1 MHDTLPPSAPLCG
14 FVPDDEAS
22 MRFATGSD
30 HFRLLRYARPW
41 SGARRSES
49 VVLQRTPPIVQR
61 WQDCVAN
68 AVADA
73 FLYEMVLVGLVKD
86 PHELFVH
93 PVRYNAWL
101 PSRRQI
107 YWNARALVG
116 AERIDAGTQPGAM
129 VRAINAMGFCAEQ
142 WCPYEGPPEENPY
155 ALNDAAGR
163 MAIDQ
168 AGRIELLQCMNFED
182 VIDAL
187 AMRHRVMIGA
197 PVFAS
202 MEHVGD
208 GEFYVPD
215 GPLLGRHMWQLVG
228 YEEGGGV
235 VRMKNSWAGWGDAN
249 QEAFAQRSIIERDMV
264 AAFAFAR
271 VSPYSEA
278 V

>member
-14 FVPDDEAS
+14 FVPDDDAS
-22 MRFATGSD
+22 MRFATGKN
-30 HFRLLRYARPW
+30 HYRLLSDARPW

-49 VVLQRTPPIVQR
+49 AVLQRTPPIVQR

-68 AVADA
+68 SVADA
-73 FLYEMVLVGLVKD
+73 FLYEMVLAGVVPD
-86 PHELFVH
+86 PAALFSDVA
-93 PVRYNAWL
+93 RYNAWL
-101 PSRRQI
+101 PSRRLI

-129 VRAINAMGFCAEQ
+129 VRAINEQGFCAER
-142 WCPYEGPPEENPY
+142 WCPYDGAPEENPF
-155 ALNDAAGR
+155 AIHDQAGR

-168 AGRIELLQCMNFED
+168 AGRVELLQCLNFDD

-187 AMRHRVMIGA
+187 AMHHRVMIGA

-202 MEHVGD
+202 MQHVGE

-215 GPLLGRHMWQLVG
+215 GPRLGLHMWQLVG
-228 YEEGGGV
+228 YEEGGNV
-235 VRMKNSWAGWGDAN
+235 VRMKNSWLGWGDDN
-249 QEAFAQRSIIERDMV
+249 QEAFAQRSIIERDMIS
-264 AAFAFAR
+264 AFAFAR

-278 V
+278 I